1 MNIMKQQET
10 TLVQRACTKVAGFKT
25 LHKRLE
31 KKIIVSGKSLS
42 TLNNYM
48 RCISHVALYFN
59 CLPSQLDI
67 EQIEEYLL
75 MVKKRNTTASESF
88 FKHTVY
94 GLRFLFR
101 CENLDDR
108 AIKLPQLKRVN
119 TLPVVLGQSE
129 MRELLRAPQLLKHR
143 VLIGLLY
150 GCGLRC
156 QEARMLL
163 LKDVDFER
171 NMIHVRQSKGRK
183 DRYVPIGI
191 TLSRGLKKYM
201 ETEHPYRWL
210 FNGKN
215 HHEGFSQ
222 KGVQWVVREATKKTS
237 IQKHVTVHTLRHSYA
252 THLLEEGLDI
262 VSIKELLGHAHIE
275 TTMVY
280 LHVAQSGRQTP
291 FSPLDRLY
299 LPTGQAG
306 DKV

>member
-1 MNIMKQQET
+1 MNIMKKQET
-10 TLVQRACTKVAGFKT
+10 TLVQRACAKVARFKN

-48 RCISHVALYFN
+48 RCISHVALHFN
-59 CLPSQLDI
+59 ALPTDLDI

-75 MVKKRNTTASESF
+75 SVKKKNRTASESF

-101 CENLDDR
+101 CDGLDDR
-108 AIKLPQLKRVN
+108 AIQLPALKRDN
-119 TLPVVLGQSE
+119 KLPVVLGRAE
-129 MRELLRAPQLLKHR
+129 MKALLKVPELLKHR

-156 QEARMLL
+156 QEARTLL
-163 LKDVDFER
+163 IKDVDFER

-183 DRYVPIGI
+183 DRYVPIGVH
-191 TLSRGLKKYM
+191 LSRGLKSYL
-201 ETEHPYRWL
+201 ETERPHKWL
-210 FNGKN
+210 FNGKD

-222 KGVQWVVREATKKTS
+222 KGVQWVVRAATQKTD
-237 IQKHVTVHTLRHSYA
+237 IQKHVTVHTLRHTYA

-280 LHVAQSGRQTP
+280 LHVAQQGRQVP
-291 FSPLDRLY
+291 FSPLDKLY
-299 LPTGQAG
+299 E
-306 DKV
+306 KH

>member
-10 TLVQRACTKVAGFKT
+10 TLVQRACAKVAGFKA

-48 RCISHVALYFN
+48 RCIAHLSLYFK
-59 CLPSQLDI
+59 CLPTDLDL

-75 MVKKRNTTASESF
+75 SVKKENKTPSESF

-101 CENLDDR
+101 CEGLDDR
-108 AIKLPQLKRVN
+108 AIKLPKLKRDN
-119 TLPVVLGQSE
+119 KLPVVLGRSE
-129 MRELLRAPQLLKHR
+129 MKELLKAPVLLKHR

-156 QEARMLL
+156 QEARSLL
-163 LKDVDFER
+163 IKDVDFER

-183 DRYVPIGI
+183 DRYVPIGMH
-191 TLSRGLKKYM
+191 LSRGLKSYLEAERPHK
-201 ETEHPYRWL
+201 WL
-210 FNGKN
+210 FNGKD

-222 KGVQWVVREATKKTS
+222 KGVQWVVRESTKKTG
-237 IQKHVTVHTLRHSYA
+237 IQKLGVDHPRGFKQVV
-252 THLLEEGLDI
+252 
-262 VSIKELLGHAHIE
+262 IKRRNPE
-275 TTMVY
+275 
-280 LHVAQSGRQTP
+280 
-291 FSPLDRLY
+291 
-299 LPTGQAG
+299 
-306 DKV
+306 